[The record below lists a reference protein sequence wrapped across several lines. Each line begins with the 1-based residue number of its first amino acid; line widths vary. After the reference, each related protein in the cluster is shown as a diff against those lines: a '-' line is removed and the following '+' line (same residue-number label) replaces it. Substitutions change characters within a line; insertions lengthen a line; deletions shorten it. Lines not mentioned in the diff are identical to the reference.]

1 MILFIRIVEPIIMKR
16 RTTIANSRN
25 ISNTSLTSKNG
36 NLRSKTSPPSTTNR
50 YNDINK
56 PKQATN
62 NNNNSVPNSSNTKGS
77 NIQVYVRCRSRNQ
90 REIDEKSSVVIST
103 RGHQGKEVI
112 FSSSSSPLSYQ
123 KKTYFFDQVFG
134 AESDQELVFNT
145 TAKTYIEEM
154 LQGYNCTIFA
164 YGQTGTGKTYT
175 MSGDLNILGDVTS
188 KDKILLGEHAGII
201 PRVLVDLFQRLDKE
215 KGQYTVKISFLEL
228 YNERLRDLLS
238 NENNGE
244 EESIRIF
251 DNNSNNSNNNNNNN
265 NLNNNT
271 NLLNPNN
278 KNLNKRHS
286 ISSSNL
292 SINQNLSQLR
302 SKSYN
307 STLISNFGDHQS
319 SIMVKGMDEIYIKSA
334 FEGLQLLTEGSLKR
348 KVAATKCND
357 LSSRSHTIFTVT
369 TNIVQ
374 IDEISGE
381 QFVKIGK
388 LNLVDL
394 AGSENIN
401 RSGAENKRAQ
411 EAGLINKSLL
421 TLGRVINALVDHS
434 QHIPYRESKLT
445 RLLQDSLGGK
455 TKTCIIAT
463 ISPAKISMEE
473 TISTLEYATRAK
485 SIKNT
490 PQVNQSLAKDASL
503 STYINTIEKLQND
516 LRASR
521 QKEGIYI
528 TQDQYDLYES
538 NSILIDEQKM
548 RIHNMEDQLGRFKKK
563 YVEQTEINKQ
573 LEQKCNSMELEKKS
587 LKADK
592 LFLISLVEEYLQKW
606 NDLSTEIKNVHDN
619 NVTLLNEINIERNH
633 LCSDLNVNIDERKE
647 ISTQISKQINTLD
660 KLQIAAKDYNQRF
673 ETVLKGVNGELDT
686 TTTQFETDTS
696 KILDNINIDDIITSV
711 EQMETSLKSCFKEL
725 SKPRDALIQPI
736 YKTHREIVENCL
748 LDIKEFC
755 KELEAKNIN
764 AMSTLSSTV
773 NNNYQSFESMVKSKN
788 TQTSRLIDKK
798 IQYIQTLEQQLQQ
811 ERQTS
816 MNMQKHIQALQD
828 YIFKDVQ
835 GKRISMFENI
845 SCMFKALERQQLELD
860 QDIYEKSVLAFNDY
874 NKEAETITK
883 KVFSDLTIGSI
894 ECMEEIQ
901 SLNKQTDKELL
912 TTIQQNYDT
921 NRKLMD
927 NISFT
932 NDISQLIKKLEYH
945 CSQETSTKLRTVID
959 STDSSISSN
968 IEKVNIQITQIV
980 EKLSSS
986 ITDISNIN
994 KSQISKLSICIKDL
1008 CEYILKTYH
1017 SNLLQISTT
1026 QNDILSDYYK
1036 NLKQITEELTILVN
1050 SNSNFQKIK
1059 PLVDVEN
1066 RAQTNLPIFT
1076 QPKNYEIYKD
1086 IKEQENHHLILS
1098 SDIKEEMSPKPVTE
1112 LMTTPSTP
1120 VPIPDQP
1127 LPKVLV
1133 PKSINSTSK
1142 RTYIIPGL
1150 LKESDTE
1157 NKGENNLKRK
1167 FSTVTSLD
1175 NGEMALDKDTKKK
1188 STIKIEKE

>member
-1 MILFIRIVEPIIMKR
+1 MMR
-16 RTTIANSRN
+16 RTTIANSRS
-25 ISNTSLTSKNG
+25 ISNTSLISKNG
-36 NLRSKTSPPSTTNR
+36 NLRSRTSPPSTTNR
-50 YNDINK
+50 YDDINK
-56 PKQATN
+56 SKQA
-62 NNNNSVPNSSNTKGS
+62 NNNSSNDNNNPVSNSSNTRGS

-112 FSSSSSPLSYQ
+112 FSSFSSPLSYQ
-123 KKTYFFDQVFG
+123 RKTYFFDQVFG

-145 TAKTYIEEM
+145 TAKNYIEEM

-188 KDKILLGEHAGII
+188 RDKILLGEHAGII

-228 YNERLRDLLS
+228 YNERLKDLLS
-238 NENNGE
+238 NDNNGE

-251 DNNSNNSNNNNNNN
+251 DNNSNNT
-265 NLNNNT
+265 LNNNT
-271 NLLNPNN
+271 NLLNPIN
-278 KNLNKRHS
+278 KNSNKRHS

-292 SINQNLSQLR
+292 SSNQNSSQLR
-302 SKSYN
+302 SKLYN
-307 STLISNFGDHQS
+307 SNTTSNFGDNQS

-374 IDEISGE
+374 IDPISGE

-528 TQDQYDLYES
+528 SQDQYDLYES
-538 NSILIDEQKM
+538 NSILVNEQKM
-548 RIHNMEDQLGRFKKK
+548 RIHNMEDQLEKFKKK
-563 YVEQTEINKQ
+563 YVEQTEINKE
-573 LEQKCNSMELEKKS
+573 LEQKCNSTEAEKKA
-587 LKADK
+587 LQTDK
-592 LFLISLVEEYLQKW
+592 FFLISLIEEYLQKW
-606 NDLSTEIKNVHDN
+606 DNLSNEIKHIHN
-619 NVTLLNEINIERNH
+619 NNITLLNEINVERNH
-633 LCSDLNVNIDERKE
+633 LCSDLNVNFDERKE
-647 ISTQISKQINTLD
+647 MSTQILKQIDMLS
-660 KLQIAAKDYNQRF
+660 KLQITIKDYNQRF
-673 ETVLKGVNGELDT
+673 ETVLKGVNSELDT
-686 TTTQFETDTS
+686 KTTQFETNTL
-696 KILDNINIDDIITSV
+696 KILEDINIDDVITSV
-711 EQMETSLKSCFKEL
+711 EQMETSLKSCFKKL
-725 SKPRDALIQPI
+725 SEPRDALVQPI

-748 LDIKEFC
+748 SDIKTFC
-755 KELEAKNIN
+755 KELEAKNVN
-764 AMSTLSSTV
+764 LVTALSSTV
-773 NNNYQSFESMVKSKN
+773 NNNYQSFESMINNKN
-788 TQTSRLIDKK
+788 NQTSELIDNK
-798 IQYIQTLEQQLQQ
+798 IQYIQSLEQQLQQ
-811 ERQTS
+811 ERQAS
-816 MNMQKHIQALQD
+816 MNMQKHIQSLQN
-828 YIFKDVQ
+828 YISKDIQ
-835 GKRISMFENI
+835 GQRINMFENMSRI
-845 SCMFKALERQQLELD
+845 FKALERQQLELD
-860 QDIYEKSVLAFNDY
+860 QNIYEKSLLAFNDY
-874 NKEAETITK
+874 NKETETATK
-883 KVFSDLTIGSI
+883 KIFSDLTIGSI
-894 ECMEEIQ
+894 ECMEDIQ
-901 SLNKQTDKELL
+901 ALNKQTNKELL
-912 TTIQQNYDT
+912 TTIQQNYDAKK
-921 NRKLMD
+921 KLID
-927 NISFT
+927 SISFS
-932 NDISQLIKKLEYH
+932 NDISELIKKLEYH
-945 CSQETSTKLRTVID
+945 CSQETSLKLQTVID

-968 IEKVNIQITQIV
+968 IEKANIQIMQII
-980 EKLSSS
+980 KNLSNNVSS
-986 ITDISNIN
+986 VSNVN
-994 KSQISKLSICIKDL
+994 RLQLSKLSTCVKEL

-1017 SNLLQISTT
+1017 GNLFQISTT
-1026 QNDILSDYYK
+1026 QNDILSDHYT
-1036 NLKQITEELTILVN
+1036 NLKQITEELTILIN
-1050 SNSNFQKIK
+1050 SNTDFQEIK
-1059 PLVDVEN
+1059 PLIDVEN
-1066 RAQTNLPIFT
+1066 RIQANIPTFT

-1086 IKEQENHHLILS
+1086 MKEQDKHHSIPS
-1098 SDIKEEMSPKPVTE
+1098 NDTTEEMSPKPGTE
-1112 LMTTPSTP
+1112 PLTNPSTP
-1120 VPIPDQP
+1120 VPVPDQP

-1142 RTYIIPGL
+1142 CAHIIPGL
-1150 LKESDTE
+1150 LKENDTKQ
-1157 NKGENNLKRK
+1157 KGENNLKRK
-1167 FSTVTSLD
+1167 FSTAMKPD
-1175 NGEMALDKDTKKK
+1175 NEEIVSDKYPNKNPR
-1188 STIKIEKE
+1188 